1 MPTFKDINEFN
12 LLADSEVKEGMKL
25 QVSSTQVVTLKQ
37 IADIAINKIDTRLNN
52 EGYKIIGIDGFINGI
67 DISHQGSSEET
78 GSTKAIKING
88 ILWLNWSFDAIYLRY
103 DFRTLRSITPGSS
116 QGQLVPNLEASLTL
130 SFNLQDLVEAIDT
143 NLKPDIEYLINLLLP
158 SYSAKIGNR
167 SETEGAILGRQHE
180 YLLFE
185 PIEFGET
192 TYYKKVEVDSKFILY
207 DTGNLQVVLDIDMTG
222 MSDVSDIILSN
233 YNLVHVIPLGKDYIW
248 RYKNQE

>member
-37 IADIAINKIDTRLNN
+37 IADIAINKIDTRLVN

-67 DISHQGSSEET
+67 DISHQGSAGESE
-78 GSTKAIKING
+78 SSKVIDIDG

-103 DFRTLRSITPGSS
+103 DFRTLNSRTPGVSP
-116 QGQLVPNLEASLTL
+116 GQQTPNIETSLTL
-130 SFNLQDLVEAIDT
+130 RFNLQDLVEAIDT
-143 NLKPDIEYLINLLLP
+143 DLKPDLEYLSNFLLP
-158 SYSAKIGNR
+158 SYSAKVGNR
-167 SETEGAILGRQHE
+167 LETEGAILGRQHE

-185 PIEFGET
+185 PIT
-192 TYYKKVEVDSKFILY
+192 YLDTIYYKKVEVDSKFILY
-207 DTGNLQVVLDIDMTG
+207 HTGNLQVVLDINMTG

-248 RYKNQE
+248 RYKNQD